1 MQAGKPCV
9 DLISEWL
16 QISLND
22 HNQAINPEKN
32 SFCPILSEQF
42 KYLYIVNFLMTRVF
56 ARTLS
61 RKKIMSNDGKLIGTL
76 KNIRVDFDSGQV
88 VEMLV
93 HPDQT
98 FDTANYDMEDDKIL
112 KISFESVKDIKD
124 YIVVDRFAARR

>member
-1 MQAGKPCV
+1 
-9 DLISEWL
+9 
-16 QISLND
+16 
-22 HNQAINPEKN
+22 
-32 SFCPILSEQF
+32 
-42 KYLYIVNFLMTRVF
+42 
-56 ARTLS
+56 
-61 RKKIMSNDGKLIGTL
+61 
-76 KNIRVDFDSGQV
+76 VDFDSGQV